1 MLVGRAGPVDGR
13 GLLLH
18 LGETGDGR
26 SVWGPPWRGAEGC
39 EDVVGNEDGACGE
52 LEGWAR
58 TLEEAAKVRGHSG
71 PLSRGAQ
78 SALAIPA
85 RLLLGVTSGTSL
97 LREGLGFPTCEMMGL
112 EQCSHKQRP
121 HPAVPEAS
129 RPLSAGTSTLA
140 VWLSH
145 SQGAALCEATK
156 PQNGETSLRLSA
168 AFCRVIPAVC
178 CRPLPPVPVLR
189 GTLRSPGV
197 LELFLLPAGVEAP
210 SSLLLLQRWQPGPPA
225 PGSCDPQAGGSWDW
239 PRRCSV
245 SSAPSSLR
253 PLLRASGRPLWGR
266 RAPLCPWPPL
276 CSRSPPA
283 AALQTRPRPFPLLT
297 PLSTARPRGL
307 LSWAFTQLLPFVG
320 SFAFR
325 GTLNLGMGSWL
336 LFKGIRGQLVRWT
349 PCSFHPH
356 IHILKP
362 QPPRRWRQ
370 EVGLW
375 EVIRS
380 GRRGP
385 HEGSVSL

>member
-1 MLVGRAGPVDGR
+1 MLVGHAGPVDGR

-52 LEGWAR
+52 LEGRAR
-58 TLEEAAKVRGHSG
+58 TLEEAAKVRGRSG

-85 RLLLGVTSGTSL
+85 RLLPGVTSGTSL
-97 LREGLGFPTCEMMGL
+97 RREGLGFPTCEMMGL
-112 EQCSHKQRP
+112 ERCSHKQRP

-129 RPLSAGTSTLA
+129 RWLSAGTSTLA

-145 SQGAALCEATK
+145 SQGASLCEATK
-156 PQNGETSLRLSA
+156 PQDGETSLRLSA
-168 AFCRVIPAVC
+168 AFCRAIPAVC

-189 GTLRSPGV
+189 GTLRSPGL

-210 SSLLLLQRWQPGPPA
+210 SSLLLLQRWQPGRPA
-225 PGSCDPQAGGSWDW
+225 PGSRNPQAGGSWDW

-283 AALQTRPRPFPLLT
+283 AALQTGPRPFPLLT
-297 PLSTARPRGL
+297 PLSTARPQGASLLGL
-307 LSWAFTQLLPFVG
+307 HAAVT
-320 SFAFR
+320 FR
-325 GTLNLGMGSWL
+325 RL
-336 LFKGIRGQLVRWT
+336 IRV
-349 PCSFHPH
+349 
-356 IHILKP
+356 
-362 QPPRRWRQ
+362 
-370 EVGLW
+370 
-375 EVIRS
+375 
-380 GRRGP
+380 
-385 HEGSVSL
+385 